1 MFYIIR
7 NHKKTNQYISIMD
20 SIFNIYIKLLGHFE
34 VILNSGKY
42 AKCGTF
48 VIEWWEHKLS

>member
-42 AKCGTF
+42 AKCGNF
-48 VIEWWEHKLS
+48 VIE